1 MVVYID
7 RMRADAAVEFSHL
20 RGVVL
25 GGGGMKWG
33 GWNSCLLP
41 PAFLHSLSR
50 CCFLSSLSLCSV
62 PWNFT
67 AQILTQQ
74 DNNLPRSLERENREC
89 GKLYWEK
96 LSPSEGNFLLA
107 LAFQSERVYPSC
119 LMDAFYSRFF
129 CIPRKTKKSFSI
141 A

>member
-7 RMRADAAVEFSHL
+7 RTRADAAVEFSHL

-25 GGGGMKWG
+25 GGGGIKWG

-41 PAFLHSLSR
+41 PAFLRSLSL

-74 DNNLPRSLERENREC
+74 DNNLPRSLSREKIESVESSI
-89 GKLYWEK
+89 GKSSRHLK
-96 LSPSEGNFLLA
+96 GISSSRLLFNQKEFILRA
-107 LAFQSERVYPSC
+107 
-119 LMDAFYSRFF
+119 
-129 CIPRKTKKSFSI
+129 
-141 A
+141 